1 MSAGRESVTSGV
13 TRIMSTD
20 REQPTARPSRRRP
33 GAHGPTIREV
43 ARAAGVGAM
52 TVSRALAP
60 GGVVNP
66 ETRAR
71 ILAVADRLGYRPSR
85 AARVLRGGRAR
96 VIGVMIPDLGLPLY
110 GPWLRGAG
118 DVARAHG
125 YVLLVCDGQNSQGV
139 IDQQLERLYAEQIDG
154 LVIAGPLFG
163 ARRLQSFL
171 DAGVPVVPETT
182 PRARNAQRAAD
193 ASERPA
199 LTAAFRRLVELGH
212 RRIAYVAHVERDAR
226 ILPLWQRL
234 RIDTL
239 RRTLGEVGAA
249 LDDELVLQA
258 DGPDECRTLVRG
270 VLDRAR
276 RPSALVPGT
285 EALTPAVLAALAD
298 AGLRVPEDASLIG
311 FGDSLWEQ
319 AWRPP
324 LSVVR
329 MDYQAVARSAL
340 ERLIARIEGAATVP
354 SLRALEAEFV
364 ERGSC
369 APPAASSR
377 RAR

>member
-1 MSAGRESVTSGV
+1 
-13 TRIMSTD
+13 MSTRAED
-20 REQPTARPSRRRP
+20 EAQRPAPRRRARPTQ
-33 GAHGPTIREV
+33 GPTIREV
-43 ARAAGVGAM
+43 ARAAGVGAI
-52 TVSRALAP
+52 TVSRALTP
-60 GGVVNP
+60 GGAVNP

-71 ILAVADRLGYRPSR
+71 ILAVAEQLGYRPSR

-96 VIGVMIPDLGLPLY
+96 VIGVMIPDLSLPLY

-118 DVARAHG
+118 DVARSHG

-139 IDQQLERLYAEQIDG
+139 IEQQLERLYAEQIDG

-163 ARRLQSFL
+163 ASRLQRFI
-171 DAGVPVVPETT
+171 DAGVPIVPDVK
-182 PRARNAQRAAD
+182 RGARGAPRAAD

-199 LTAAFRRLVELGH
+199 LSAALGRLVELGH

-226 ILPLWQRL
+226 QVPLWQRL

-239 RRTLGEVGAA
+239 RRVLDEAGSA
-249 LDDELVLQA
+249 LDDDLVVLA
-258 DGPDECRTLVRG
+258 DGPEECRTLVRD
-270 VLDRAR
+270 VLARAN
-276 RPSALVPGT
+276 RPTAFVPGS

-298 AGLRVPEDASLIG
+298 AHLGIPEDASLIG

-319 AWRPP
+319 AYRPP

-329 MDYQAVARSAL
+329 MDYQDVARSAL
-340 ERLIARIEGAATVP
+340 EQLIARIEGDASIPALR
-354 SLRALEAEFV
+354 SLAAEFV

-369 APPAASSR
+369 APPPAPR
-377 RAR
+377 RATR